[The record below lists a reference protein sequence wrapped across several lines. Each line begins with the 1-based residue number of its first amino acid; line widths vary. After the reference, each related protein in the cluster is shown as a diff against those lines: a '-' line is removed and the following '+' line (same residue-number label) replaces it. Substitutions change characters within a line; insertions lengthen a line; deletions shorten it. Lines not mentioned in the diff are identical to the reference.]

1 MRYFLA
7 FLALLS
13 VTSSTVSTLPETH
26 SRTLQSSTVVHVM
39 DGGTPIPKH

>member
-13 VTSSTVSTLPETH
+13 VTSSTISPRRAAHPQTSYGLAA
-26 SRTLQSSTVVHVM
+26 VHTM